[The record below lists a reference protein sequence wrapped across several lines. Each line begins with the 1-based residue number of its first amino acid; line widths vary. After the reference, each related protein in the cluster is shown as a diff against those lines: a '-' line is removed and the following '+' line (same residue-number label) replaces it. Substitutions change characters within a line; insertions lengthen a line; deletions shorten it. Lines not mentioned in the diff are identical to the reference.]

1 MEGKSK
7 YTKDIRESEKELKE
21 EVEERILSLTD
32 KEIDSLA
39 YEKWFGHLV
48 EDMVNLVRNPLEE
61 ELDILKQL
69 KDRYSTTLSDLD
81 KEYNELGASF
91 ENMLSELVV
100 IE

>member
-1 MEGKSK
+1 MEDKAK
-7 YTKDIRESEKELKE
+7 YSKDIRKKEKELKE
-21 EVEERILSLTD
+21 LVEERIPSLTD
-32 KEIDSLA
+32 EEIDCLA

-48 EDMVNLVRNPLEE
+48 DDMANLVRKPLEE

-69 KDRYSTTLSDLD
+69 KDRYSSTLSDLD
-81 KEYNELGASF
+81 KEYNELGESF